1 MVKDT
6 YNRLLNGQT
15 MTVSLEHGH
24 TADITFK
31 PFIDGFV
38 INFEFSYRGLP
49 IEELYT
55 KKQLKVLVK
64 SLYTPNAYKVNPN
77 PRFN

>member
-1 MVKDT
+1 MQET

-15 MTVSLEHGH
+15 MTVDLEHGH

-38 INFEFSYRGLP
+38 IKFEFDYRSLP

-55 KKQLKVLVK
+55 KKQLKSLVK
-64 SLYTPNAYKVNPN
+64 SLYTPNAYKVDPS

>member
-15 MTVSLEHGH
+15 MTVRLEHGH

-38 INFEFSYRGLP
+38 INFEFSYGGLP
-49 IEELYT
+49 TEELYT
-55 KKQLKVLVK
+55 KKQLKALVK
-64 SLYTPNAYKVNPN
+64 SLYTPNAYKVNPS